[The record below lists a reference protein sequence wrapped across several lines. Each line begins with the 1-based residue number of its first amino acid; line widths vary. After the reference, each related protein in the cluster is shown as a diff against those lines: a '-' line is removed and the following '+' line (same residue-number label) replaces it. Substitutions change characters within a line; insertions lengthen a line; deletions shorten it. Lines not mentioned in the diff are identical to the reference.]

1 MAALRSSSMGYL
13 ALDATECQPSAAG
26 LLSWQPGPM
35 RFVVVGAGAV
45 GGVVGGRLAQH
56 DHDVVL
62 VARGDHG
69 QAIATDGLV
78 IRSPDD
84 EVRVTLP
91 VVSHPSELSLTD
103 DDVVLLAV
111 KGQDTP
117 TALEGLAAGPPDLA
131 IACLQNGVDNERQ
144 VLRRT
149 PNTYAVPVMLPGTYL
164 EPGVV
169 EASSAPISG
178 ILDVGRYPRGVDE
191 RAEAI
196 STAFATSTFSSLPHP
211 EIMRFKWSKLLMNLG
226 NALEAA
232 VGPIG
237 RDSKLYERARTE
249 AETVLAAAG
258 IDHASLAE
266 DAERRGDLIGMR
278 RIDGRRRGGGS
289 TWQSLARGTGRV
301 ESDLLNGEIV
311 LLGRLHGV
319 PTPVNAL
326 LQDVANELAR
336 TGAPPESMT
345 EDDLLQR
352 LR

>member
-1 MAALRSSSMGYL
+1 
-13 ALDATECQPSAAG
+13 
-26 LLSWQPGPM
+26 M

-62 VARGDHG
+62 VARGAHG
-69 QAIATDGLV
+69 AAIAADGLL

-84 EVRVTLP
+84 EVRVPIP
-91 VVSHPSELSLTD
+91 VVDHPSALTLTT

-111 KGQDTP
+111 KGQDTA
-117 TALEGLAAGPPDLA
+117 TALEGVAAGPPDLA
-131 IACLQNGVDNERQ
+131 IVCLQNGVDNERQ

-178 ILDVGRYPRGVDE
+178 ILDVGRYPKGVDD
-191 RAEAI
+191 RAEEI
-196 STAFATSTFSSLPHP
+196 SAAFATSTFSSQPSADV
-211 EIMRFKWSKLLMNLG
+211 MRFKWSKLLMNLG

-237 RDSKLYERARTE
+237 RESELYPRARAE
-249 AETVLAAAG
+249 AEAVLAAAG
-258 IDHASLAE
+258 IDCASMAE
-266 DAERRGDLIGMR
+266 DAERRGDLLGMR
-278 RIDGRRRGGGS
+278 RINGRRREGGS

-301 ESDLLNGEIV
+301 ETDLLNGEIV
-311 LLGRLHGV
+311 LLGRLHDV

-336 TGAPPESMT
+336 TGAPPASMT
-345 EDDLLQR
+345 EADLLAR
-352 LR
+352 LG

>member
-1 MAALRSSSMGYL
+1 
-13 ALDATECQPSAAG
+13 
-26 LLSWQPGPM
+26 M

-69 QAIATDGLV
+69 KAIAADGLV

-84 EVRVTLP
+84 EVRVALP
-91 VVSHPSELSLTD
+91 VVSHPSELTLTS

-117 TALEGLAAGPPDLA
+117 EALGALAAGPADLA

-169 EASSAPISG
+169 EASSAPITG
-178 ILDVGRYPRGVDE
+178 ILDVGRYPSGIDE

-196 STAFATSTFSSLPHP
+196 STAFATSTFSSLPQP
-211 EIMRFKWSKLLMNLG
+211 AVMRFKWSKLLMNLG

-237 RDSKLYERARTE
+237 RESELYAEARAE
-249 AETVLAAAG
+249 AERVLAAAN
-258 IDHASLAE
+258 IDVASPAE
-266 DAERRGDLIGMR
+266 DAERRGDLLGMR
-278 RIDGRRRGGGS
+278 RINGRRREGGS

-301 ESDLLNGEIV
+301 ETDLLNGEIV

-326 LQDVANELAR
+326 LQEVANELAR
-336 TGAPPESMT
+336 VGAPPASLT
-345 EDDLLQR
+345 EADLLRR
-352 LR
+352 LREGTPA

>member
-1 MAALRSSSMGYL
+1 
-13 ALDATECQPSAAG
+13 
-26 LLSWQPGPM
+26 M

-62 VARGDHG
+62 VARGAHG
-69 QAIATDGLV
+69 AAIAADGLLL
-78 IRSPDD
+78 RSPDD
-84 EVRVTLP
+84 EVRVPVP
-91 VVSHPSELSLTD
+91 VVAHPSELTLTT

-111 KGQDTP
+111 KGQDTAA
-117 TALEGLAAGPPDLA
+117 ALEGVAAGPPDLA

-149 PNTYAVPVMLPGTYL
+149 PNTYGVPVMLPGTYL

-178 ILDVGRYPRGVDE
+178 ILDVGRYPGGIDD

-196 STAFATSTFSSLPHP
+196 SAAFATSTFSSLPSAD
-211 EIMRFKWSKLLMNLG
+211 IMRFKWSKLLMNLG

-237 RDSKLYERARTE
+237 RESDLYARARSE
-249 AETVLAAAG
+249 AEAVLAAAG
-258 IDHASLAE
+258 IDCASMAE

-278 RIDGRRRGGGS
+278 RINGRRRGGGS

-301 ESDLLNGEIV
+301 ETDLLNGEIV

-326 LQDVANELAR
+326 LQDIANELAR
-336 TGAPPESMT
+336 TGAPPASMT
-345 EDDLLQR
+345 EADLLAR
-352 LR
+352 LA

>member
-1 MAALRSSSMGYL
+1 
-13 ALDATECQPSAAG
+13 
-26 LLSWQPGPM
+26 M

-56 DHDVVL
+56 DHEVVL

-69 QAIATDGLV
+69 KAISAEGLL

-84 EVRVTLP
+84 EVRVPVP
-91 VVSHPSELSLTD
+91 VVSHPSELTLTG
-103 DDVVLLAV
+103 DDVVLLCV

-117 TALEGLAAGPPDLA
+117 TALEGLAGGPADLA

-169 EASSAPISG
+169 EASSAPITG
-178 ILDVGRYPRGVDE
+178 ILDVGRYPVGIDE

-196 STAFATSTFSSLPHP
+196 STAFATSTFSSLPQP
-211 EIMRFKWSKLLMNLG
+211 AVMRFKWSKLLMNLG

-237 RDSKLYERARTE
+237 RDSDLYARARRE
-249 AETVLAAAG
+249 AEAVLDAAG
-258 IDHASLAE
+258 IDCASMAE

-278 RIDGRRRGGGS
+278 RINGERRGGGS
-289 TWQSLARGTGRV
+289 TWQSLKRGTGRV
-301 ESDLLNGEIV
+301 ETDLLNGEIV

-326 LQDVANELAR
+326 LQEVANELAQR
-336 TGAPPESMT
+336 GAPPASMT
-345 EDDLLQR
+345 EADLLAR
-352 LR
+352 LG

>member
-1 MAALRSSSMGYL
+1 
-13 ALDATECQPSAAG
+13 
-26 LLSWQPGPM
+26 M

-56 DHDVVL
+56 GHDVVL

-69 QAIATDGLV
+69 KAMAADGLL

-84 EVRVTLP
+84 EVRVP
-91 VVSHPSELSLTD
+91 VAVVPHPSEIELGG

-117 TALEGLAAGPPDLA
+117 TALEGLAAGPSDLA

-149 PNTYAVPVMLPGTYL
+149 PNTYAVPVLLPGTYL

-178 ILDVGRYPRGVDE
+178 ILDVGRYPTGIDE
-191 RAEAI
+191 RAEGI
-196 STAFATSTFSSLPHP
+196 STAFATSSFSSRP
-211 EIMRFKWSKLLMNLG
+211 EPNVMRFKWSKLLMNLG

-237 RDSKLYERARTE
+237 RESELFSMARAE
-249 AETVLAAAG
+249 AEVVLAAAG
-258 IDHASLAE
+258 IDCASAEE

-278 RIDGRRRGGGS
+278 RIDGRRREGGS

-301 ESDLLNGEIV
+301 ETDLLNGEIV
-311 LLGRLHGV
+311 LQGRLHGV

-326 LQDVANELAR
+326 LQEVANDLAR
-336 TGAPPESMT
+336 RGAPPASLT
-345 EDDLLQR
+345 EADLLAR
-352 LR
+352 LD

>member
-1 MAALRSSSMGYL
+1 
-13 ALDATECQPSAAG
+13 
-26 LLSWQPGPM
+26 M

-56 DHDVVL
+56 GHDVVL

-69 QAIATDGLV
+69 QAIAADGLL

-84 EVRVTLP
+84 EVRVPVP
-91 VVSHPSELSLTD
+91 VVSHPSELTLTG

-111 KGQDTP
+111 KGQDTAV
-117 TALEGLAAGPPDLA
+117 ALEGLAAGPPDLA

-169 EASSAPISG
+169 EASSAPITG
-178 ILDVGRYPRGVDE
+178 ILDVGRYPRGIDE

-196 STAFATSTFSSLPHP
+196 STAFATSTFSSLPQP
-211 EIMRFKWSKLLMNLG
+211 DVMRFKWSKLLMNLG

-237 RDSKLYERARTE
+237 RESTLYTSARAE
-249 AETVLAAAG
+249 AEAVLRAAG
-258 IDHASLAE
+258 IDFASLHE

-289 TWQSLARGTGRV
+289 TWQSLARGAGRV
-301 ESDLLNGEIV
+301 ETDLLNGEIV

-326 LQDVANELAR
+326 LQEVANELAR
-336 TGAPPESMT
+336 TGAPPASMT
-345 EDDLLQR
+345 EADLLAR
-352 LR
+352 LG